1 MNKIILLL
9 LLTISFSAKSQDLA
23 EKIVISKITYVNQFD
38 DTDKEFKTE
47 KKVIKNQKAI
57 KNLLLELQKVDDT
70 TQLLSKFKID
80 TNYIKNNPEKLLSL
94 YNSEPEIAWN
104 QEQKEYIFKVLK
116 NIDLYKKQ
124 LNEYL
129 SNGCCYGMHNFYRN
143 QFVIEVFKNRQSKKT
158 FKSRK
163 YVWSYAMPFENDNKD
178 LIYNFEIEKILN
190 EVFDT
195 KSKIQK
201 PLEGNELLKYLVNNI
216 IRNNNDELYKLSAY
230 TYLKEINELK
240 TDFNILSFEEVL
252 GRGRYI
258 WNEPKTFKIT
268 LKNDKML
275 PNVYIQFLA
284 SKEGNSIY
292 SRDSI
297 KTDYQEI
304 LKRVQSIKFI
314 LESLNSNPNLKLDI
328 YYFNNNAINAYNI
341 DGVNKN
347 PEEWKKQDDY
357 VKSLNWSAVNNIKP
371 TFDINEALKTSEKNH
386 CGCNYRFDQKFIEKA
401 IFFELNDEQSKDNSV
416 WFLLPDNRVL
426 LYILEGEKVLNHD
439 YSEFGKFFGIQF
451 PCVLFNENGEITN
464 RKL

>member
-1 MNKIILLL
+1 MVKKNLLL
-9 LLTISFSAKSQDLA
+9 LLIISFSAKSQDLA

-47 KKVIKNQKAI
+47 RKVIKNQKAI

-129 SNGCCYGMHNFYRN
+129 SNGCCYGMHNSYRN
-143 QFVIEVFKNRQSKKT
+143 QFVIEIFQNTQSKKT

-190 EVFDT
+190 EVFNT

-216 IRNNNDELYKLSAY
+216 IRNNDDALYKLSAY
-230 TYLKEINELK
+230 TYSKEINELK
-240 TDFNILSFEEVL
+240 SDFNILSFGEMYAF
-252 GRGRYI
+252 GRYI
-258 WNEPKTFKIT
+258 GHGTKTFKIK
-268 LKNDKML
+268 LKNAKML
-275 PNVYIQFLA
+275 PNVYLQFLVT
-284 SKEGNSIY
+284 KQGNSLY

-297 KTDYQEI
+297 KSDYEEI
-304 LKRVQSIKFI
+304 VKRVQSIKFI
-314 LESLNSNPNLKLDI
+314 RENLENNPNLKLDI
-328 YYFNNNAINAYNI
+328 YYTNNNAVNAYNI

-347 PEEWKKQDDY
+347 PTEWKKQDDY
-357 VKSLNWSAVNNIKP
+357 VKSLNWYAVNDIKP
-371 TFDINEALKTSEKNH
+371 TFDISEAIKTSEKNH
-386 CGCNYRFDQKFIEKA
+386 CGCNYRFDQKFIEKT
-401 IFFELNDEQSKDNSV
+401 IFFELNDEQSTDNSV

-439 YSEFGKFFGIQF
+439 YSEFGKFSGIQF